1 MRKKNYT
8 PFYFYNSFTYYG
20 IKSRAFPADSE
31 SGTFLKMLDRVAD
44 GLVQPTEKATQKI
57 IENPRS
63 LAILETLQA
72 IKDPRVKHAFIMYLE
87 MFEGCSFHSFFL
99 AWLIHL
105 TTRDI
110 FAYYTQ
116 GKPFPS
122 AMYPNIFPSDYF
134 SLFPKVFPDQPTTCL
149 GWQQKKD
156 LRFRSLIYLLVL
168 REYGLPEPLRFIS
181 RVILVAK
188 PGEME
193 KYFFDSLWEDG
204 VSKASVRKMY
214 VSKFAD
220 TKGAHAKEAPYSNF
234 IKSFDKDMSL
244 RKINL
249 EFLMRFFEVYY
260 CVKLNSDSMD
270 LIVCNHVERS
280 IQAVRYLHMLDW
292 AYHKKLATI
301 DIAACF
307 TEYTSFLAAF
317 QQKHPLLGQ
326 DVKPDLER
334 EFNRTL

>member
-1 MRKKNYT
+1 MRKTNYT

-20 IKSRAFPADSE
+20 IKSRAFPAESE
-31 SGTFLKMLDRVAD
+31 SGAFLKMLDRVAD
-44 GLVQPTEKATQKI
+44 GLVRPTEKATHKI
-57 IENPRS
+57 MENPRS
-63 LAILETLQA
+63 LVVLETLKA
-72 IKDPRVKHAFIMYLE
+72 IKDPLVKHAFIMYREL
-87 MFEGCSFHSFFL
+87 FEGCSYYSFFL
-99 AWLIHL
+99 SWLVHL
-105 TTRDI
+105 TTCDM
-110 FAYYTQ
+110 FSHYTQ
-116 GKPFPS
+116 GKIFPLL
-122 AMYPNIFPSDYF
+122 MDPNIFPSDYF
-134 SLFPKVFPDQPTTCL
+134 SLFPKVSPDQHVTRF
-149 GWQQKKD
+149 GWQQF
-156 LRFRSLIYLLVL
+156 RFRSFIYLLAL
-168 REYGLPEPLRFIS
+168 REFGLPKKLHFIS
-181 RVILVAK
+181 RIISSAK
-188 PGEME
+188 PGEM
-193 KYFFDSLWEDG
+193 KQYFFDSLWEDG

-214 VSKFAD
+214 VNKFAD
-220 TKGAHAKEAPYSNF
+220 TKGAHAKEVPYSNF
-234 IKSFDKDMSL
+234 IKSFDKDMAL

-270 LIVCNHVERS
+270 LIVCNHVGRS
-280 IQAVRYLHMLDW
+280 VQAVRYLHMLDW